1 MNTNIPSDERFAF
14 SARARFFDTF
24 PEAEL
29 DLPNEN
35 AHTISLAYGD
45 ADPAL
50 FPINDIVAAV
60 HDMLQTRV
68 DQTLNYAPPER
79 ALLELVQTRMSRH
92 NVNLELSQ
100 IILTNGS
107 MQLIALLPQIL
118 CDPGD
123 AIIVE
128 GPTFLGTV
136 ETFMNYGLRIETV
149 PVRDDGMDLDALA
162 ATLAKLQHDGVPV
175 KFIYTIPTFQNP
187 TGTLM
192 PLANRLRLLALAKAY
207 NVLIV
212 EDDAYCDLHFGNETP
227 AKVIALDDYESVLY
241 VGTFS
246 KILAPGVRMAWA
258 CGPRAIIKRLQ
269 KYKSEGS
276 NGPFM
281 TRLVSQISA
290 DGWLDR
296 HISVLNENYAHKCG
310 VMLHAIKTHLP
321 SDIRYVIPQ
330 GGFFVYIYL
339 PDDLPTALLLPE
351 AITRGVSFLPG
362 TTCYANGQG
371 THEMRLAFSYQSA
384 ERIAHGIALLGDAM
398 RAVRT
403 GTA

>member
-1 MNTNIPSDERFAF
+1 MNTHIPTDDRFGF
-14 SARARFFDTF
+14 SARAKFFDSF
-24 PEAEL
+24 PEAVL

-35 AHTISLAYGD
+35 EQTISLAYGD

-50 FPINDIVAAV
+50 FPITDLVNAV

-79 ALLELVQTRMSRH
+79 ALLELVQSRMSQH
-92 NVNLELSQ
+92 NVQLDLSQ

-107 MQLIALLPQIL
+107 MQLIALLPQIM

-136 ETFMNYGLRIETV
+136 ETFMNYNMRIETV
-149 PVRDDGMDLDALA
+149 PVRDDGMDLDVLE
-162 ATLAKLQHDGVPV
+162 ATLVRLKREGVPV

-192 PLANRLRLLALAKAY
+192 PLANRLRLLALAKQY

-212 EDDAYCDLHFGNETP
+212 EDDAYCDLHFGNQTP
-227 AKVIALDDYESVLY
+227 PKLIALDDYASVLY

-258 CGPRAIIKRLQ
+258 CGPQSLIKRLQ
-269 KYKSEGS
+269 RSKSEGS

-290 DGWLDR
+290 NGWLDR
-296 HISVLNENYAHKCG
+296 HITLLNATYAHKCAT
-310 VMLHAIKTHLP
+310 MLTAIRTHLP

-339 PDDLPTALLLPE
+339 PDDLPT
-351 AITRGVSFLPG
+351 VSFLPG
-362 TTCYANGQG
+362 TTCYADGQG

-384 ERIAHGIALLGDAM
+384 ERIARGIELLGAAIT
-398 RAVRT
+398 AVRA
-403 GTA
+403 GHA